1 MKVTIRT
8 TEEDHENSNFGV
20 WFWLLIKITM
30 KMPKGDVKKGVGE
43 TGMQFRRE
51 G

>member
-1 MKVTIRT
+1 MKVTMCR
-8 TEEDHENSNFGV
+8 TEEDHESSSFGV
-20 WFWLLIKITM
+20 WFWLLIIITM